1 MANKRKELKI
11 EGSNLWYLVGLITS
25 DGCLSSDGRHID
37 ITAKE
42 KSFLQLIKDSLG
54 FESQVC
60 IRNKNIS
67 NKQAYRIQI
76 ANKGFYDFLLSI
88 GLMQNKSLILKQVKV
103 PNQYFVDFLRG
114 LIDGDGCIRKW
125 THPSNKREQWSL
137 RVYSGSGDFMK
148 WLKEST
154 ELLLKVQG
162 KIYREVDA
170 LWILKFGKM
179 AAREIVRRCYYK
191 DCLGLERKIK
201 LANECLDSYKGW
213 SQSKTVLN

>member
-1 MANKRKELKI
+1 M
-11 EGSNLWYLVGLITS
+11 
-25 DGCLSSDGRHID
+25 
-37 ITAKE
+37 
-42 KSFLQLIKDSLG
+42 QLIKDSLG

-60 IRNKNIS
+60 IKNKNIS